1 MDPVSEPTS
10 SPLCSPLQ
18 SPTSQLSPL
27 AQQQSTS
34 GSIQLSPPTQQQSP
48 SGSTA
53 TESTSIASSAAA
65 GTSTVT
71 IPDHWRPEVEDCLR
85 KKCLTPG
92 ARQEMVRTV
101 VSQLFAR
108 SQRPNRNDC
117 DQVARQL
124 ILKYPFTKDDLG
136 SGYVSYVLNFV

>member
-1 MDPVSEPTS
+1 MDPVSEPIS

-18 SPTSQLSPL
+18 SPTQLSPL

-48 SGSTA
+48 SGSTT

-65 GTSTVT
+65 GTDTVT
-71 IPDHWRPEVEDCLR
+71 IPNHWRPEVEDCLR
-85 KKCLTPG
+85 KKCLTPV
-92 ARQEMVRTV
+92 ACQEMVRTV

-108 SQRPNRNDC
+108 SQRPNR
-117 DQVARQL
+117 
-124 ILKYPFTKDDLG
+124 K
-136 SGYVSYVLNFV
+136 SE